1 MQLMEKMESVIKR
14 MRWKA
19 YYFLNCNNNKNDET
33 ENETF
38 EFKSKYHPRQLKEL
52 ENFEKDLF
60 DIVNCL
66 KFRNVN
72 DNFQEQMKSDL
83 SDIKASPD
91 VLMFADKTSN
101 IYKVPPQVYKKL
113 LKENITKKYKKSPER
128 LEKAIN
134 MEAENISKKT
144 PSQ

>member
-1 MQLMEKMESVIKR
+1 

-19 YYFLNCNNNKNDET
+19 YYFLNFNNNKNDET
-33 ENETF
+33 DNETF
-38 EFKSKYHPRQLKEL
+38 GFKSKYHPRQLKEL

-60 DIVNCL
+60 NIVNCL

-72 DNFQEQMKSDL
+72 DDFQEQMKSDL

-101 IYKVPPQVYKKL
+101 IYKVPPQEYKKL
-113 LKENITKKYKKSPER
+113 LKENITKNCKKSPER

-134 MEAENISKKT
+134 MEAKNI
-144 PSQ
+144 